1 MNREEITGMVL
12 AGGLA
17 RRMGG
22 RDKGLLPLAG
32 RPLFLHVVEALR
44 PQVGPLLINA
54 NRNPE
59 RYAEAGLP
67 VVSDLRRDYSG
78 PLAGLE
84 AGLQACRTPLLLMVP
99 CDSPFLPG
107 ELAARL
113 LAGLGDGELAV
124 ASCNGRLQ
132 PVFALLRRE
141 LRASLQRY
149 LDAGGRKI
157 DTWYLQQEMRS
168 VPFDDC
174 PEAFRNINTPQE
186 LAAAGRCLGKGGTR

>member
-1 MNREEITGMVL
+1 MNREAITGLVL

-22 RDKGLLPLAG
+22 RDKGLVPLAG

-67 VVSDLRRDYSG
+67 VVSDLRHDYSG

-84 AGLQACRTPLLLMVP
+84 AGLQACDTPLLLMVP
-99 CDSPFLPG
+99 CDSPFLPRD
-107 ELAARL
+107 LAARL
-113 LAGLGDGELAV
+113 LEGLGEGDLAV
-124 ASCNGRLQ
+124 AGCNGRLQ

-141 LRASLQRY
+141 LRDSLKHY
-149 LDAGGRKI
+149 LDQGGRKI
-157 DTWYLQQEMRS
+157 DTWYLQQEMRR
-168 VPFDDC
+168 VAFDDC
-174 PEAFRNINTPQE
+174 PEAFSNINTPEE
-186 LAAAGRCLGKGGTR
+186 LAAAGRRLSKGEGS